1 MKPRNKS
8 LHDKPVKKITL
19 DEGQQLTG
27 KVIGLK
33 NIDAEKTKLLLD
45 TEKELV
51 LITIK
56 MNEEIK
62 KLERGKN
69 VTLKAHK
76 QGLKIESTQT
86 QTINNEKIKRT
97 LT

>member
-8 LHDKPVKKITL
+8 LHDKPVQKVTL
-19 DEGQQLTG
+19 EEGQQVTG

-33 NIDAEKTKLLLD
+33 DEDKEKIKLLLD
-45 TEKELV
+45 TEKELM

-56 MNEEIK
+56 MSGEIK
-62 KLERGKN
+62 KLERGKH
-69 VTLKAHK
+69 VILKAHK
-76 QGLKIESTQT
+76 QGLKIETAQT
-86 QTINNEKIKRT
+86 QAMNTENIKRT